1 MGLAVASSAT
11 GEKSILR
18 GHILGQEKALEV
30 GFPRG
35 STRQVRR
42 VASPMKGL
50 GRLLK
55 TFKSGYP
62 RHFPRRDAFFWL
74 LIFKGVNQAG

>member
-1 MGLAVASSAT
+1 MGLAVASGAT

-35 STRQVRR
+35 VHQTGK
-42 VASPMKGL
+42 M
-50 GRLLK
+50 
-55 TFKSGYP
+55 SGFSYEGA
-62 RHFPRRDAFFWL
+62 R
-74 LIFKGVNQAG
+74 